1 MDPKAEVDVSIIIVN
16 YNVRY
21 FAEQCLRSV
30 YASRG
35 DLTIEIFL
43 VDNASSDQSV
53 EHLEPLFPEV
63 IFIANKENVGFGRAN
78 NMALSRAKGKFLF
91 VLNPDTLLQEDS
103 LEAMTKYMGDNP
115 RAGVIGPKI
124 LNRYGGFDIT
134 SKRGLPTPW
143 VAFCRVSGLSTL
155 FPKSPTFGKYDL
167 LYLDEDTVNQVDS
180 LAGSC
185 MLVRKQVYDE
195 VGGFD
200 EMFFMYGEDI
210 DWSYRIKLGGWEVH
224 YAPVTKIVH
233 FRGESTRRSSINR
246 DQAFYGA
253 MHMFVDKHF
262 RQRYSWFGHQLI
274 NLGIGI
280 AWTVSRLKALG
291 KRISWQSIDWIG
303 LWLIMVSARW
313 VRTWDMWVNLGWG
326 RWLSPG
332 INGPVALAITIQ
344 TTVWILSLYGVQAY
358 QEKRGSTT
366 VLLWGLTLGFL
377 VNSSFTYFFQQF
389 AYSRFVIL
397 FGFIVGGLYVIGW
410 RVALN
415 FLFKTKS
422 WNRYLSR
429 RTLIVGVGNNG
440 KSVRENLRSN
450 STIPY
455 DPIGFIDPALQAAG
469 GMVSGLPVLGGE
481 NEIGRIIELEGI
493 EEIIFAYDKLGY
505 DHIFE
510 LISEIGNR
518 QNVDFKI
525 IAPESN
531 DNLDS
536 NLPLLSIEY
545 LSPRGFKSS
554 IKKITS
560 LMQKGL

>member
-1 MDPKAEVDVSIIIVN
+1 MAPRADIDVSIIIVN

-30 YASRG
+30 LAARG

-43 VDNASSDQSV
+43 VDNASADKSI
-53 EHLEPLFPEV
+53 EHLKPLFPEV
-63 IFIANKENVGFGRAN
+63 IFIANKENVGFGKAN
-78 NMALSRAKGKFLF
+78 NMALSQAKGKYLL
-91 VLNPDTLLQEDS
+91 VVNPDTILQEDS
-103 LEAMTKYMGDNP
+103 LAAMTQYMEENS

-124 LNRYGGFDIT
+124 LNQYGGFEIS

-143 VAFCRVSGLSTL
+143 VAFCRVSGLSAL
-155 FPKSPTFGKYDL
+155 FPKSPTFGRYDL
-167 LYLDEDTVNQVDS
+167 LYLDEDTPSEVDS
-180 LAGSC
+180 LTGSC

-210 DWSYRIKLGGWEVH
+210 DWSYRIKLSGWEVH
-224 YAPVTKIVH
+224 YAPITKIVH
-233 FRGESTRRSSINR
+233 FRGESTRRSKIDR
-246 DQAFYGA
+246 DKAFYGA

-262 RQRYSWFGHQLI
+262 RKRNSWVGHQLI
-274 NLGIGI
+274 NFGIGI
-280 AWTVSRLKALG
+280 AWTVSRLKALR
-291 KRISWQSIDWIG
+291 KKIAWQSIDWMG

-313 VRTWDMWVNLGWG
+313 VRTWEIWVNLGWG

-332 INGPVALAITIQ
+332 VNGMVALAITIQ
-344 TTVWILSLYGVQAY
+344 TTVWILSFYGVQAY
-358 QEKRGSTT
+358 QKKRGNTK
-366 VLLWGLTLGFL
+366 VLLTGLTLGFL
-377 VNSSFTYFFQQF
+377 INSSFTYFFQQF
-389 AYSRFVIL
+389 AYSRFVTL
-397 FGFIVGGLYVIGW
+397 FGFIVGGIFVIGW
-410 RVALN
+410 RMALN

-422 WNRYLSR
+422 WNRYIRR

-440 KSVRENLRSN
+440 KSVRNNLRGDS
-450 STIPY
+450 SIPY
-455 DPIGFIDPALQAAG
+455 DPIGFIDPAQQAAG
-469 GMVSGLPVLGGE
+469 GIVDGLPVLGGE
-481 NEIGRIIELEGI
+481 NELGRIVELEGI

-510 LISEIGNR
+510 LISQIGNR

-554 IKKITS
+554 IKKLTS